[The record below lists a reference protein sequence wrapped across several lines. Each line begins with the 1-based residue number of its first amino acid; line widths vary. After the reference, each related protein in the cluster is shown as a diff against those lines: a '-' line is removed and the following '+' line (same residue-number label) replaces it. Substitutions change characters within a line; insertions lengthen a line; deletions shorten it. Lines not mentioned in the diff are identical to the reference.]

1 MLFFATASGPKVC
14 DAMRAGLLGQIV
26 TPAAGNAVL
35 PGVGWCADNAV
46 FAGKYPGDDEYLT
59 WLAERPYRASCRFAV
74 APDVVGDAEATH
86 ARSTPMLG
94 RIRELVPVAY
104 VGQNGATP
112 ESLPWPRFDVLFI
125 GGDTP
130 WKLGPEARA
139 IVVEAKRRGKWV
151 HMGRVNSAKRL
162 RYAQFIGCDSADGTY
177 LAHGPDENL
186 PKLLRWLRISR
197 EPALWGAA

>member
-1 MLFFATASGPKVC
+1 MLYFATASGPKVC
-14 DAMRAGLLGQIV
+14 DAMRSGLLGQIV

-35 PGVGWCADNAV
+35 SGVPWCADNAV
-46 FAGKYPGDDEYLT
+46 FADKYPGDDEYLT
-59 WLAERPYRASCRFAV
+59 WLAERLYPQNCRFAV
-74 APDVVGDAEATH
+74 APDVVGDAGATH
-86 ARSTPMLG
+86 ERSMPMLG

-112 ESLPWPRFDVLFI
+112 NSLPWERFDVLFI

-139 IVVEAKRRGKWV
+139 LVVEAKNRGTWV

-162 RYAQFIGCDSADGTY
+162 RYAQFVGCDSADGTY

-186 PKLLRWLRISR
+186 PKLLRWLRASQ
-197 EPALWGAA
+197 EPALWSAA